1 MTHEAREEDAISH
14 IGCPCGNDVRQNDFD
29 NVRLFVAD
37 SLMDELADS
46 QAFFGLEYRPGEKSE
61 VWHCKE
67 CDRLIIFDDDRIYV
81 TRYMRRAFGVR
92 HSLGLMPTVAFS
104 TRGVLYSEELFFDE
118 VDEYL
123 TEKTYRGEAPEY
135 EFFDAEYA
143 CSNLFLTPRIMRRE
157 VFDNPSKSFGDWYRA
172 ELSKTSNALFDQND
186 VACARPLKQWLVSP
200 EDMSTLAR
208 HD

>member
-81 TRYMRRAFGVR
+81 MRYMRRAFGGTPSVGPDV
-92 HSLGLMPTVAFS
+92 H
-104 TRGVLYSEELFFDE
+104 RGVLYNEVLFFDE

-123 TEKTYRGEAPEY
+123 TEKANRGEAPEY

-143 CSNLFLTPRIMRRE
+143 CGNPLLTPRIMRKV

-172 ELSKTSNALFDQND
+172 ELSKTSHALFDQND
-186 VACARPLKQWLVSP
+186 VAYAHPLKQWLVSP

>member
-1 MTHEAREEDAISH
+1 MSRT
-14 IGCPCGNDVRQNDFD
+14 GCPCGNDVRQNDFD
-29 NVRLFVAD
+29 SVWLFVSD
-37 SLMDELADS
+37 LLMDELADS
-46 QAFFGLEYRPGEKSE
+46 QAFFGLECRAGEKSE

-67 CDRLIIFDDDRIYV
+67 CDRLIILYDGRKYV
-81 TRYMRRAFGVR
+81 TRYMRRVCGDTPPVGPDA
-92 HSLGLMPTVAFS
+92 H
-104 TRGVLYSEELFFDE
+104 RGVLYSEELFFDE

-143 CSNLFLTPRIMRRE
+143 CSNPLLTPRIMRRE

-172 ELSKTSNALFDQND
+172 ELSKTSHALFEQND
-186 VACARPLKQWLVSP
+186 VAYAHPLKQWLVSP

-208 HD
+208 YD

>member
-46 QAFFGLEYRPGEKSE
+46 QAFFGLECRAGEKSE

-67 CDRLIIFDDDRIYV
+67 CDWLIIFNDGRIYV
-81 TRYMRRAFGVR
+81 TRYMRRAFEDTLPVGPDV
-92 HSLGLMPTVAFS
+92 H
-104 TRGVLYSEELFFDE
+104 RGVLYNEVLFCDE

-123 TEKTYRGEAPEY
+123 TEKADRGEAPEY

-143 CSNLFLTPRIMRRE
+143 RGNPLLTPRIMRRE
-157 VFDNPSKSFGDWYRA
+157 VFDNPSKSFGNWYRA
-172 ELSKTSNALFDQND
+172 ELSKTSLAIFDRYD
-186 VACARPLKQWLVSP
+186 VAYAHPLKQWLVSP
-200 EDMSTLAR
+200 EDMATLTR

>member
-1 MTHEAREEDAISH
+1 MTREAREEDAISH

-104 TRGVLYSEELFFDE
+104 TRGVLYSEELFFD
-118 VDEYL
+118 D
-123 TEKTYRGEAPEY
+123 
-135 EFFDAEYA
+135 
-143 CSNLFLTPRIMRRE
+143 LTPRIMRRE

-172 ELSKTSNALFDQND
+172 ELSKTSHALFDQND
-186 VACARPLKQWLVSP
+186 VAYAHPLKQWLVSS
-200 EDMSTLAR
+200 EDMATLAR

>member
-1 MTHEAREEDAISH
+1 MSR
-14 IGCPCGNDVRQNDFD
+14 IGCPCGNDVRQNDLD
-29 NVRLFVAD
+29 SVWLFVAD
-37 SLMDELADS
+37 SLMDEMADS
-46 QAFFGLEYRPGEKSE
+46 QAFFGLECRAGEKSE

-67 CDRLIIFDDDRIYV
+67 CDRLIILDDDRIYV
-81 TRYMRRAFGVR
+81 TRYMRRAFGGTPSVGPDV
-92 HSLGLMPTVAFS
+92 H
-104 TRGVLYSEELFFDE
+104 RGVLYNEVLFFDE

-123 TEKTYRGEAPEY
+123 TEKANRGEAPEY

-143 CSNLFLTPRIMRRE
+143 CGNPLLTPRIMRKV

-172 ELSKTSNALFDQND
+172 ELSKTSHALFDQND
-186 VACARPLKQWLVSP
+186 VAYAHPLKQWLVSP